1 MIDYPSVIRENAVAL
16 AESVRAAGLDAP
28 VPTCPDWKTADLAA
42 HITGVHTWVEMMV
55 RTRSQERIDREALPP
70 MFSEHDGVDAV
81 CIGVQERAGAL
92 IKTLSEADPDEP
104 VWNWSV
110 NQPKTAA
117 FWPRRMA
124 QETVIHRAD
133 ADSAAANV
141 PTVVPTDVAVDG
153 IDELLT
159 VFLPARASF
168 LGNVSLGGSLHVHTE
183 DGGGEWLVRCEG
195 AECSVTREHAKGDAA
210 VRGGASELLLFMW
223 NRAPVGTVET
233 FGDQSV
239 IEAWRSFAV

>member
-1 MIDYPSVIRENAVAL
+1 MIDYLSVIRDNAVAL

-42 HITGVHTWVEMMV
+42 HITGVHTWCEMTV
-55 RTRSQERIDREALPP
+55 RTRAQERINREALPP
-70 MFSEHDGVDAV
+70 MFSPEDGVDAV

-92 IKTLSEADPDEP
+92 VKTLSEVDPDEP

-133 ADSAAANV
+133 ADSALGV
-141 PTVVPTDVAVDG
+141 PTVVPTEVAVDG

-183 DGGGEWLVRCEG
+183 GGGGEWLVRCEG
-195 AECSVTREHAKGDAA
+195 AECSVTREHGSADAT
-210 VRGGASELLLFMW
+210 VRGSASEVLLFMW

-233 FGDQSV
+233 LGDHSV
-239 IEAWRSFAV
+239 IEAWRSFTV

>member
-1 MIDYPSVIRENAVAL
+1 MIDYLSVIRDNAVAL

-28 VPTCPDWKTADLAA
+28 VPTCPEWNAGDLAA

-55 RTRSQERIDREALPP
+55 RERAQERLDRNSLPP
-70 MFSEHDGVDAV
+70 PASPEDGLDAV
-81 CIGVQERAGAL
+81 VIAMQERAGAL
-92 IKTLSEADPDEP
+92 VTTLAAADPDEP

-133 ADSAAANV
+133 ADSAVGAR
-141 PTVVPTDVAVDG
+141 TVVPTEVAVDG

-159 VFLPARASF
+159 VFLPARAAF
-168 LGNVSLGGSLHVHTE
+168 LGNVSLGGSLHVHTD

-195 AECSVTREHAKGDAA
+195 ADCAVTREHAKGDAA
-210 VRGGASELLLFMW
+210 VRGLASDVLLFLW
-223 NRAPVGTVET
+223 NRGPLDSVQT
-233 FGDQSV
+233 FGEDSV